1 MSLLE
6 LKNIS
11 KSYISKVGN
20 FQVIDKLNLSVG
32 HNQNIFLF
40 GPSGCGKSTLL
51 NLISGLDN
59 SDTGEIY
66 FNGNLVKNHIELL
79 RDDIGIIFQDHYL
92 ISELNIFDNIKLKS
106 NDTTKIENILDY
118 FEMTD
123 YKLKYPNQL
132 SNGQK
137 QRVCVARSL
146 VNSPKLLI
154 ADEPTSYLDKEN
166 AKLVIDLILNSSRKF
181 NLSTII
187 ASHDISFRPLFDKS
201 YTLEDRSI
209 KECWYHLEITLIILF
224 VSQI

>member
-11 KSYISKVGN
+11 KSYISKVGS
-20 FQVIDKLNLSVG
+20 FQVIDKLNLSVE

-59 SDTGEIY
+59 SDKGEIY
-66 FNGNLVKNHIELL
+66 FNGNLIKNHFELL
-79 RDDIGIIFQDHYL
+79 KDDIGIIFQDHYL

-123 YKLKYPNQL
+123 LKLKYPNQL

-146 VNSPKLLI
+146 VNNPKLLI

-187 ASHDISFRPLFDKS
+187 ASHDITFQPLFDKS
-201 YTLEDRSI
+201 YTLDNKSI
-209 KECWYHLEITLIILF
+209 KEC
-224 VSQI
+224 

>member
-1 MSLLE
+1 MSLLK

-11 KSYISKVGN
+11 KSYISKVGS
-20 FQVIDKLNLSVG
+20 FQVIDKLNLSVEYD
-32 HNQNIFLF
+32 QNIFLF

-66 FNGNLVKNHIELL
+66 FNGNLVKNHFELL
-79 RDDIGIIFQDHYL
+79 KDDIGIIFQDHYL
-92 ISELNIFDNIKLKS
+92 ISELNVFDNIKLKS
-106 NDTTKIENILDY
+106 NDITKIENVLDY
-118 FEMTD
+118 FEMID
-123 YKLKYPNQL
+123 LKFKYPNQL

-166 AKLVIDLILNSSRKF
+166 ARLVMDLILNSSRKF

-187 ASHDISFRPLFDKS
+187 ASHDISFQPLFDKS
-201 YTLEDRSI
+201 YTLDNKTI
-209 KECWYHLEITLIILF
+209 KEC
-224 VSQI
+224 

>member
-11 KSYISKVGN
+11 KSYLSKVGN
-20 FQVIDKLNLSVG
+20 FQVIKKLNLSVD

-51 NLISGLDN
+51 NLISGLDS
-59 SDTGEIY
+59 SDSGEIY
-66 FNGNLVKNHIELL
+66 FEGKLVKNHFNLL
-79 RDDIGIIFQDHYL
+79 KDDIGIIFQDHYL

-106 NDTTKIENILDY
+106 NDIRKIEKILSY
-118 FEMTD
+118 FNLSQF
-123 YKLKYPNQL
+123 KFKYPNQL

-166 AKLVIDLILNSSRKF
+166 AKLVIDLILNSSKKF

-201 YTLEDRSI
+201 YTIEDKSI
-209 KECWYHLEITLIILF
+209 KEC
-224 VSQI
+224 

>member
-11 KSYISKVGN
+11 KSYLSKVGN
-20 FQVIDKLNLSVG
+20 LQVIKKLNLTVDY
-32 HNQNIFLF
+32 NQNIFLF

-51 NLISGLDN
+51 NLISGLDS
-59 SDTGEIY
+59 SDSGDIY
-66 FNGNLVKNHIELL
+66 FDGKLVKNHFQLL
-79 RDDIGIIFQDHYL
+79 KDDIGIIFQDHYL

-106 NDTTKIENILDY
+106 NDTRKIEKILSY
-118 FEMTD
+118 FNMGSF
-123 YKLKYPNQL
+123 KFKYPNQL

-166 AKLVIDLILNSSRKF
+166 AKLVIDLILDSSKKF

-201 YTLEDRSI
+201 YTIEDKSI
-209 KECWYHLEITLIILF
+209 IEC
-224 VSQI
+224 

>member
-11 KSYISKVGN
+11 KSYLSKVGN
-20 FQVIDKLNLSVG
+20 FHVIKKLNLSVD

-51 NLISGLDN
+51 NLISGLDS
-59 SDTGEIY
+59 SDSGEIY
-66 FNGNLVKNHIELL
+66 FDGKLVKNHFYLL
-79 RDDIGIIFQDHYL
+79 KDDIGIIFQDHYL

-106 NDTTKIENILDY
+106 NDTRKVEKILFY
-118 FEMTD
+118 FNLSQF
-123 YKLKYPNQL
+123 KFKYPNQL

-166 AKLVIDLILNSSRKF
+166 ANLVIDLILNSSKKF

-201 YTLEDRSI
+201 YTIEDKSI
-209 KECWYHLEITLIILF
+209 KEC
-224 VSQI
+224 

>member
-11 KSYISKVGN
+11 KSYLSKVGN
-20 FQVIDKLNLSVG
+20 FQVIKKLNLSVD

-51 NLISGLDN
+51 NLISGLDS
-59 SDTGEIY
+59 SDSGEIY
-66 FNGNLVKNHIELL
+66 FDGKLVKNHFDLL
-79 RDDIGIIFQDHYL
+79 KDDIGIIFQDHYL

-106 NDTTKIENILDY
+106 NDTRKVEKILSY
-118 FEMTD
+118 FNLSQF
-123 YKLKYPNQL
+123 KFKYPNQL

-166 AKLVIDLILNSSRKF
+166 ANLVIDLILNSSKKF

-201 YTLEDRSI
+201 YTIEDKSI
-209 KECWYHLEITLIILF
+209 KEC
-224 VSQI
+224 

>member
-11 KSYISKVGN
+11 KSYLSKVGK
-20 FQVIDKLNLSVG
+20 FQVIKKLNLSVD

-59 SDTGEIY
+59 SDSGDIY
-66 FNGNLVKNHIELL
+66 FNGKLVKNHFDLL
-79 RDDIGIIFQDHYL
+79 KDDIGIIFQDHYL

-106 NDTTKIENILDY
+106 NDTRKIEKILSNLY
-118 FEMTD
+118 LSQLKF
-123 YKLKYPNQL
+123 KYPNQL

-166 AKLVIDLILNSSRKF
+166 ANLVINLILNSSKKF

-187 ASHDISFRPLFDKS
+187 ASHDISFRSLFDKS
-201 YTLEDRSI
+201 YTIEDKSI
-209 KECWYHLEITLIILF
+209 KEC
-224 VSQI
+224 

>member
-11 KSYISKVGN
+11 KSYISKVGS
-20 FQVIDKLNLSVG
+20 FQVIDKLNLSVE

-59 SDTGEIY
+59 SDKGEIY
-66 FNGNLVKNHIELL
+66 FNGNLIKNHFELL
-79 RDDIGIIFQDHYL
+79 KDDIGIIFQDHYL

-106 NDTTKIENILDY
+106 SDITKIENILDY

-123 YKLKYPNQL
+123 FKLKYPNQL

-146 VNSPKLLI
+146 VNNPKLLI

-166 AKLVIDLILNSSRKF
+166 AKLVIDLILNSSKKF

-201 YTLEDRSI
+201 YTLDNKSI
-209 KECWYHLEITLIILF
+209 KEC
-224 VSQI
+224 

>member
-11 KSYISKVGN
+11 KSYLSKVGN
-20 FQVIDKLNLSVG
+20 FQVINKLNLSLDY
-32 HNQNIFLF
+32 NQNIFLF

-59 SDTGEIY
+59 VDSGEIY
-66 FNGNLVKNHIELL
+66 FDGKLVKNHFDLL
-79 RDDIGIIFQDHYL
+79 KDDIGIIFQDHYL
-92 ISELNIFDNIKLKS
+92 ISELNIFDNIKLKI
-106 NDTTKIENILDY
+106 NDTRKIEKILSY
-118 FEMTD
+118 LNMGRF
-123 YKLKYPNQL
+123 KFKYPSQL

-166 AKLVIDLILNSSRKF
+166 AKLVIDLILNSSKKF

-187 ASHDISFRPLFDKS
+187 ASHDISFRSLFDKS
-201 YTLEDRSI
+201 YTIEDKSI
-209 KECWYHLEITLIILF
+209 KEC
-224 VSQI
+224 

>member
-20 FQVIDKLNLSVG
+20 FQVIDKLNLSLE

-59 SDTGEIY
+59 SDKGEIY
-66 FNGNLVKNHIELL
+66 FNGNLIKNHFELL
-79 RDDIGIIFQDHYL
+79 KDDIGIIFQDHYL

-106 NDTTKIENILDY
+106 NDATKIENILDY

-123 YKLKYPNQL
+123 FKLKYPNQL

-146 VNSPKLLI
+146 VNNPKLLI

-166 AKLVIDLILNSSRKF
+166 ANLVIDLILNSSRKF

-201 YTLEDRSI
+201 YTLDNKSI
-209 KECWYHLEITLIILF
+209 KEC
-224 VSQI
+224 

>member
-11 KSYISKVGN
+11 KSYQSKVGN
-20 FQVIDKLNLSVG
+20 FQVINKLNLSVDY
-32 HNQNIFLF
+32 NQNIFLF

-59 SDTGEIY
+59 SDSGDIY
-66 FNGNLVKNHIELL
+66 FDGKLVKNHFDLL
-79 RDDIGIIFQDHYL
+79 KNEIGIIFQDHYL
-92 ISELNIFDNIKLKS
+92 ISELNIFDNIKLKT
-106 NDTTKIENILDY
+106 NDTKKIEKTLSYLNMGR
-118 FEMTD
+118 F
-123 YKLKYPNQL
+123 KFKYPNQL

-166 AKLVIDLILNSSRKF
+166 AKLVIDLILNSSKKL

-201 YTLEDRSI
+201 YTIEDKSLRV
-209 KECWYHLEITLIILF
+209 C
-224 VSQI
+224 

>member
-11 KSYISKVGN
+11 KSYISRVGS
-20 FQVIDKLNLSVG
+20 FQVIDKLNLSVE

-59 SDTGEIY
+59 SDKGEIY
-66 FNGNLVKNHIELL
+66 FNGNLIKNHFELL
-79 RDDIGIIFQDHYL
+79 KDDIGIIFQDHYL

-106 NDTTKIENILDY
+106 NDATKIENILDY

-123 YKLKYPNQL
+123 FKLKYPNQL

-146 VNSPKLLI
+146 VNNPKLLI

-166 AKLVIDLILNSSRKF
+166 AKLVIDLILNSSKKF

-201 YTLEDRSI
+201 YTIDNKSI
-209 KECWYHLEITLIILF
+209 KEC
-224 VSQI
+224 

>member
-11 KSYISKVGN
+11 KSYLSKVGN
-20 FQVIDKLNLSVG
+20 FQVIKKLNLSVD

-51 NLISGLDN
+51 NLISGLDS
-59 SDTGEIY
+59 SDSGEIY
-66 FNGNLVKNHIELL
+66 FDGKLVKNHFDLL
-79 RDDIGIIFQDHYL
+79 KDDIGIIFQDHYL

-106 NDTTKIENILDY
+106 NDIRKIEKILSY
-118 FEMTD
+118 FNLSQF
-123 YKLKYPNQL
+123 KFKYPNQL

-166 AKLVIDLILNSSRKF
+166 AKLVIDLILNSSKKF

-187 ASHDISFRPLFDKS
+187 ASHDISFRSLFDKS
-201 YTLEDRSI
+201 YTIENKSI
-209 KECWYHLEITLIILF
+209 KEC
-224 VSQI
+224 

>member
-6 LKNIS
+6 LKKIS
-11 KSYISKVGN
+11 KSYISKVGS
-20 FQVIDKLNLSVG
+20 FQVIDKLNLSVEYD
-32 HNQNIFLF
+32 QNIFLF

-59 SDTGEIY
+59 SDKGEIY
-66 FNGNLVKNHIELL
+66 FNGNLVRNHFELL

-106 NDTTKIENILDY
+106 NDATKIENILDY

-123 YKLKYPNQL
+123 FKLKYPNQL

-146 VNSPKLLI
+146 VNNPRLLI

-201 YTLEDRSI
+201 YTLDNKTI
-209 KECWYHLEITLIILF
+209 KEC
-224 VSQI
+224 

>member
-11 KSYISKVGN
+11 KSYLSKVGN
-20 FQVIDKLNLSVG
+20 FQVINKLNLSVDY
-32 HNQNIFLF
+32 NQNIFLF

-59 SDTGEIY
+59 VDSGEIY
-66 FNGNLVKNHIELL
+66 FDGKLVKNHFDLL
-79 RDDIGIIFQDHYL
+79 KDDIGIIFQDHYL
-92 ISELNIFDNIKLKS
+92 ISELNIFDNIKLKI
-106 NDTTKIENILDY
+106 NDTRKIEKILSY
-118 FEMTD
+118 LNMGRF
-123 YKLKYPNQL
+123 KFKYPSQL

-146 VNSPKLLI
+146 VNRPKLLI

-166 AKLVIDLILNSSRKF
+166 AKLVMDLILNSSKKF

-187 ASHDISFRPLFDKS
+187 ASHDISFRSLFDKS
-201 YTLEDRSI
+201 YTIEDKSI
-209 KECWYHLEITLIILF
+209 KEC
-224 VSQI
+224 